1 MSQVFVLR
9 YLCVGLL
16 LSAIKRS
23 ALYKAFFN
31 ATPHL
36 SVLVQLKSVCF
47 AFRSLV
53 MIILSAEFSMLLSSV
68 VLIVD
73 AGGI

>member
-1 MSQVFVLR
+1 MSLLFVLLS
-9 YLCVGLL
+9 LCVGLL
-16 LSAIKRS
+16 LSEMKRS

-31 ATPHL
+31 AIPHL
-36 SVLVQLKSVCF
+36 SVLVQFKSVCL
-47 AFRSLV
+47 AFRAPV
-53 MIILSAEFSMLLSSV
+53 MIVLSAVFMMLSSSV

>member
-1 MSQVFVLR
+1 MSLVFVLLS
-9 YLCVGLL
+9 LCVGLL
-16 LSAIKRS
+16 FSVMKRS

-31 ATPHL
+31 AIPHL
-36 SVLVQLKSVCF
+36 SVLAQLKLVCF
-47 AFRSLV
+47 ALRSPV
-53 MIILSAEFSMLLSSV
+53 MIILSAKFLMLLSNV

>member
-1 MSQVFVLR
+1 MSQIFVLL

-23 ALYKAFFN
+23 ALYKASFN
-31 ATPHL
+31 AIPHL

>member
-31 ATPHL
+31 AIPHL